1 MPRRW
6 SRSPSPSRASCA
18 RSSPSCVRWR
28 ATRGPRCATCR
39 GRSGRRGADNDLIEL
54 TQAAEPLRDIAV
66 SPAPRDGRVRDGAL
80 PATTKA
86 LSVATPE
93 LATARP
99 YAPDLA
105 GWFDDFS
112 HSGLYDALGGASRA
126 GLYVNLFA
134 NVNGVLKPLL
144 DQTTA
149 SKALEQGLS
158 SGQRWRCPGAAE
170 RGAIYKPSP
179 DFPCDASEGP
189 LGK

>member
-1 MPRRW
+1 M
-6 SRSPSPSRASCA
+6 
-18 RSSPSCVRWR
+18 
-28 ATRGPRCATCR
+28 
-39 GRSGRRGADNDLIEL
+39 

-66 SPAPRDGRVRDGAL
+66 DSAPRNGRVREGAL

-86 LSVATPE
+86 LKVATPE

-99 YAPDLA
+99 YAPDLT

-126 GLYVNLFA
+126 GVYVNLFA

-144 DQTTA
+144 DRTTQTQ
-149 SKALEQGLS
+149 ALEQGLS